1 MLLKRNI
8 VITIALCLLSVML
21 IFIGIPYAVFFAMK
35 TVPLSELKWE
45 KDPSVIALAPIVRD
59 GKEGTLII
67 RFLDG
72 NERFIEGRARI
83 FHISEN
89 SLILVPRDIPQDYNG
104 EVPFYYV
111 EHGRKIFQLKFAYR
125 FGNIVNVTENK
136 NRTYLAIESYNGKS
150 TQVCVIERIGDTKQP
165 ACQQLTIS
173 GQTQSLWNPEKDR
186 ELLIFTQ
193 TNEIITFDP
202 WERRPHRVRA
212 DGDAEQYAR
221 LLSILQTPPPRQ
233 GAFEGGTLRQVFFS
247 IIREA
252 PQGRVV
258 RFIPPFSRTYWL
270 SDIEHVLVHI
280 GNDLWILEY
289 ATGKK
294 AKITLTPPDHNA
306 TIQ

>member
-8 VITIALCLLSVML
+8 IIPTTLCVLAVLF
-21 IFIGIPYAVFFAMK
+21 IFFGVPYAVFFATK

-45 KDPSVIALAPIVRD
+45 KDPSVIALAPIVRG

-89 SLILVPRDIPQDYNG
+89 SLILIPRDIPKDYSG
-104 EVPFYYV
+104 DVPFYYI
-111 EHGRKIFQLKFAYR
+111 EHGRKIFQLTFAYHY
-125 FGNIVNVTENK
+125 GNIVNVTENK
-136 NRTYLAIESYNGKS
+136 DRTYLAIESYNGEN

-186 ELLIFTQ
+186 ELLIYTQ

-202 WERRPHRVRA
+202 WEKRPHRVRA
-212 DGDAEQYAR
+212 DGDAKQYAH
-221 LLSILQTPPPRQ
+221 LLSIIQAPQPQQ
-233 GAFEGGTLRQVFFS
+233 GIFEGGSLRQVLFS
-247 IIREA
+247 IIRTT
-252 PQGRVV
+252 PQGWGMYL
-258 RFIPPFSRTYWL
+258 IPPFSHAYWL
-270 SDIEHVLVHI
+270 SDSEHVLVHT
-280 GNDLWILEY
+280 GDDLWIMEY

-294 AKITLTPPDHNA
+294 AKITHTPPDHNA